1 MKSIFST
8 DCMWFS
14 HYMTYV
20 FFHSRLGELEAL
32 MDRVENTS
40 KAHQES
46 VSIQLQDKDAEVSA
60 LRTDNERLKVEL
72 HELLSSACL
81 IVYCAVYL

>member
-1 MKSIFST
+1 M
-8 DCMWFS
+8 C
-14 HYMTYV
+14 
-20 FFHSRLGELEAL
+20 FFRSRLGELEAL

-60 LRTDNERLKVEL
+60 LRTDNERLKVVL
-72 HELLSSACL
+72 HELLSSACFDRIL
-81 IVYCAVYL
+81 CCAFIAECRV